1 MTEGRYDL
9 VVSARV
15 IRQLR
20 SLPEK
25 VAAAVVEFVKGPLR
39 EHPARVGKPLREP
52 FAGQR
57 SARRG
62 DYRVRYHLDEDAR
75 TVTVVDVSH
84 RGDAYRSR

>member
-1 MTEGRYDL
+1 MIEGWYDL

-25 VAAAVVEFVKGPLR
+25 VSAAVVEFIRGPLR

-57 SARRG
+57 TARRG
-62 DYRVRYHLDEDAR
+62 DYRVRYHLEDAR

>member
-1 MTEGRYDL
+1 MTEGWYAL

-25 VAAAVVEFVKGPLR
+25 VAAVVVEFVKGPLR
-39 EHPARVGKPLREP
+39 EHLTRVGKPLREP

-62 DYRVRYHLDEDAR
+62 DYRVRYHLDEDTR